1 MEKEC
6 KIGGSNNPRHLAM
19 NDSQSSELL
28 ANDYVEGIQEFKI
41 KHLFIICGDGD
52 GDDDKSV
59 RRV

>member
-19 NDSQSSELL
+19 NDSQWSELL

-52 GDDDKSV
+52 GDDDKRQV
-59 RRV
+59 